1 MPVSSGLMKNA
12 ATNGLPPWAIV
23 AVRLGIVGGVV
34 IAVLVAG
41 QLAVKR
47 SPTGGKSQQT
57 AAAVELAISNF
68 YSDYGKVPDVGAKVQ
83 TDSEAGV
90 HLLTILLGQE
100 MSDGAGKVQNPRA
113 TKYLNVRETHAKSRC
128 LLYDPSGESV
138 VGLYDFWGNPF
149 IVELD
154 VDNQGYVRP
163 QLGSGTVELKGKRV
177 AVYSAG
183 RDRKLDTA
191 DDVKT
196 W

>member
-1 MPVSSGLMKNA
+1 MKNA
-12 ATNGLPPWAIV
+12 TTKGLPPWTVVAI
-23 AVRLGIVGGVV
+23 RFGIVGGVV

-47 SPTGGKSQQT
+47 SPTDGKSQQT

-68 YSDYGKVPDVGAKVQ
+68 HSDYGKVPDVGAKVQ

-100 MSDGAGKVQNPRA
+100 MPDGAGKVQNPRGI
-113 TKYLNVRETHAKSRC
+113 KYLNVREAHAKAKG
-128 LLYDPSGESV
+128 LLYDPSGKSV
-138 VGLYDFWGNPF
+138 VGLYDSWGNPF

-154 VDNQGYVRP
+154 VDNQGCVRP

-183 RDRKLDTA
+183 CDRKLGTA